1 MFIVI
6 ILLVLGV
13 FVFLQA
19 LFFPDQEAEKEA
31 AVPESVELSLNKFT
45 RNGVDYYEATRPVT
59 LREAVA
65 LADKHNLKMPN
76 LKEFREILK
85 NRNHGLVVLMSD
97 GYWTLNCKQNIVHC
111 FYNTELGYVGEGF
124 WQEHGAME
132 GPTHGLLLIA
142 K

>member
-13 FVFLQA
+13 FGFLQA
-19 LFFPDQEAEKEA
+19 LFFPDQEA
-31 AVPESVELSLNKFT
+31 ESVELSLNKFT

-59 LREAVA
+59 LHEAVA

-76 LKEFREILK
+76 LKEFQELC
-85 NRNHGLVVLMSD
+85 RNHSQELITPYIGVSN
-97 GYWTLNCKQNIVHC
+97 GYWTLNWKQDIVHC
-111 FYNTELGYVGEGF
+111 FYKIDGF
-124 WQEHGAME
+124 WQEFGAME